1 MKKPIHP
8 NLTLSDFDY
17 QLPSGLIAQHP
28 VRPRDHSRLLVVNK
42 YTNQLSHQRFY
53 DLPKFLQ
60 PGDVLVVNDSK
71 VIPARLHGSKPTGGA
86 VEIFLLQE
94 KTQTIWECLVRGKPG
109 LNTVITLPNG
119 FHGKLFEK
127 VSDTTWLVEFNQP
140 NITSVGEVPLPP
152 YITEQSKLEDYQTV
166 YAKDQ
171 GSVAAPTA
179 GLHFT
184 PELMQKIETLGVKIV
199 PVTLHVGL
207 GTFAPVKTEN
217 IDEHVMHAEF
227 ATLPLAT
234 AQTITEA
241 KQSGHR
247 VIAVGTTSCRTLEAF
262 HGQANSGWVDI
273 FIRPGYTFNTIDA
286 LITNFHLPKSTLLML
301 ISALAG
307 KDLIDKAYAIAIQER
322 YRFFSF
328 GDAMLIE

>member
-1 MKKPIHP
+1 MKSVPSLK
-8 NLTLSDFDY
+8 LSDFDY
-17 QLPSGLIAQHP
+17 QLPSELIAQQP
-28 VRPRDHSRLLVVNK
+28 VRPRDHSRLLVVNRH
-42 YTNQLSHQRFY
+42 TAQLSHAHFY
-53 DLPKFLQ
+53 DLPQFLQ
-60 PGDVLVVNDSK
+60 AGDVVVVNDSK
-71 VIPARLHGSKPTGGA
+71 VIPARLHGTKPTGGA

-94 KTQTIWECLVRGKPG
+94 KTATIWECLVRGKPG
-109 LNTVITLPNG
+109 LNSTITLPDG
-119 FHGKLFEK
+119 FTGKLFEK
-127 VSDTTWLVEFNQP
+127 VSETTWLVEFNKP

-152 YITEQSKLEDYQTV
+152 YITAQSNLEDYQTV

-184 PELMQKIETLGVKIV
+184 PELMQRIAVLGVKIV

-227 ATLPLAT
+227 ATLPPAT
-234 AQTITEA
+234 AAAIAEA

-262 HGQANSGWVDI
+262 HGQANSGWVNI
-273 FIRPGYTFNTIDA
+273 FIRPGYSFNTIDA

-301 ISALAG
+301 ISALAS
-307 KDLIDKAYAIAIQER
+307 KELVDKAYAIAIQER